1 MHLRHSYF
9 EQANKGKNDQAKQ
22 KNNFSAF
29 LTKYQMEQK
38 TKDRINPETERS
50 TRKATS
56 SRRHT
61 TLGSDKYLPPW
72 MEELS
77 QRLHDGGFRNDQY
90 YSSKCRRTERMKR
103 DYFDQIIKE
112 SHFASNILTPR

>member
-9 EQANKGKNDQAKQ
+9 EQANKGNHVEPKQ

-38 TKDRINPETERS
+38 TKDRVNPETER
-50 TRKATS
+50 KVTS

-72 MEELS
+72 M
-77 QRLHDGGFRNDQY
+77 
-90 YSSKCRRTERMKR
+90 
-103 DYFDQIIKE
+103 
-112 SHFASNILTPR
+112 